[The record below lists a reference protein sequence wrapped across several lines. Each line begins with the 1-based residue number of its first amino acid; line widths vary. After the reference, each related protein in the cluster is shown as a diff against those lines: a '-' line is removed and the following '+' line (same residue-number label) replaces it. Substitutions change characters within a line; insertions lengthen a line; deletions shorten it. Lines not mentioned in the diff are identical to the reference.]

1 MARLLPLASLL
12 LTSCQQEM
20 AAQPAP
26 RPDEPGANRPL
37 VRGTVARGHLRTDA
51 HLFTGTRSGKGGDL
65 GRNWA
70 AGAALLGLAGPKRGL
85 AADTDALLLSCIDYR
100 LVDDV
105 SAYMDGAGMKGK
117 YDQVALAGAALAA
130 VSPKFPYWNK
140 TFWQHLQVA
149 IDLHRI
155 HQVMVIDHRDCG
167 AFHVAYGTDFGKDPA
182 AETAIHTTV
191 MRELRQQIAQRQP
204 ALDVSLALMALDG
217 TVEKIAA

>member
-1 MARLLPLASLL
+1 MDNFCIHGMGRCAPARRGFLKLA
-12 LTSCQQEM
+12 
-20 AAQPAP
+20 
-26 RPDEPGANRPL
+26 G
-37 VRGTVARGHLRTDA
+37 
-51 HLFTGTRSGKGGDL
+51 L
-65 GRNWA
+65 G

-85 AADTDALLLSCIDYR
+85 AADTDALLLICIDYR
-100 LVDDV
+100 LVGDV

-117 YDQVALAGAALAA
+117 YDQVVLAGAALAA
-130 VSPKFPYWNK
+130 VSPKFPDWNK

-167 AFHVAYGTDFGKDPA
+167 AFRVAYGTDFGKDPA